1 MKRFLS
7 LFLSASLLLGMLTA
21 CGGGT
26 TGEPQTD
33 DTPEAV
39 SGFTPGTT
47 EGNTYTSS
55 FSGLTFSAP
64 EDWIFATQEEMDEMM
79 GAGFDTV
86 SEELDISEMPRKY
99 AELRTIYEVV
109 AYAPDDSSNILI
121 MYENLGLIP
130 GGLSMTEDD
139 YADSIRAQLEQ
150 LESYDYD
157 VSQETFHSELAGKT
171 FTVLSAASD
180 GINQDYYLLKI
191 GSYMLCMIFTNGV
204 YPAASGLTE
213 YFSGAEAD

>member
-1 MKRFLS
+1 
-7 LFLSASLLLGMLTA
+7 
-21 CGGGT
+21 
-26 TGEPQTD
+26 
-33 DTPEAV
+33 
-39 SGFTPGTT
+39 
-47 EGNTYTSS
+47 
-55 FSGLTFSAP
+55 
-64 EDWIFATQEEMDEMM
+64 MDEMM

-86 SEELDISEMPRKY
+86 SEELDISEMLQKY
-99 AELRTIYEVV
+99 VELRTIYEVV
-109 AYAPDDSSNILI
+109 AYAPDDSGNVLI

-171 FTVLSAASD
+171 FTVLSAAYD

-191 GSYMLCMIFTNGV
+191 GSYMLCVIFTNGV